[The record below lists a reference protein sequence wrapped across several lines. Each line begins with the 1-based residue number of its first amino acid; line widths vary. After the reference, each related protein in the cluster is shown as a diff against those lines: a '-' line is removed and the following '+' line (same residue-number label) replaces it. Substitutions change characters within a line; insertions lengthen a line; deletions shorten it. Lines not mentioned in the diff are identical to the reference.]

1 MTKLQTISDKNTKS
15 FKIKKLLVKKLNKEQ
30 FKKDNLIIVIGGDG
44 FMLQTLKKN
53 KNSKKLFYGINSG
66 NYGFLMN
73 KFSSKNIIK
82 NLSKAN
88 MVSIYPLEMIVKNK
102 SNQARKSLA
111 INEVSILRQS
121 RQAASLSIKQGSRQ
135 IIKKLVSDGVLV
147 STPAGSTA
155 YNLSVHGPILSLHS
169 KKLSISPISAFR
181 PRRWKGKIVND
192 KSKII
197 ITNLDPSKRPISAV
211 ADNLEVRNAKSI
223 TVKTNNKIKE
233 FIFQIS
239 NTEKIY
245 LSKNSEDLKFN
256 EKILSVKLDKKII
269 YKENII
275 LQSLYKAATDQN
287 IPPNT
292 IIEFAR
298 IYGFQVD
305 FQRDIRK
312 EDKFQIMYEV
322 FIDENKKII
331 ETGEILFANLKLS
344 GQDNSLYYFDKE
356 NLEGHYDKNGKSV
369 QKALMKSPING
380 ARLSSS
386 FGMRKHPI
394 DGYNKMHRGTDFAAP
409 KGTPIMA
416 SGNGIV
422 KKAGWCGGGGN
433 CVKIRHNSTYETVYA
448 HMSKFARGIK
458 NGVRVKQGQTIGYV
472 GSTGKSTGPHLH
484 YEVIVNGKKVNSQKL
499 KLPSGKVLKGKNR
512 EYFETAKIKLDVLK
526 SEKII
531 GLN

>member
-1 MTKLQTISDKNTKS
+1 MQ
-15 FKIKKLLVKKLNKEQ
+15 KKLLTFF
-30 FKKDNLIIVIGGDG
+30 FKNLKSIGFILLIIITVTVAVYSN
-44 FMLQTLKKN
+44 QKE
-53 KNSKKLFYGINSG
+53 
-66 NYGFLMN
+66 
-73 KFSSKNIIK
+73 
-82 NLSKAN
+82 NLSKN
-88 MVSIYPLEMIVKNK
+88 QYNDFINNVYFKKTLNEIINNLEPRYKKYNHKIKSGETFDKILSEYSIEREEII
-102 SNQARKSLA
+102 A
-111 INEVSILRQS
+111 IKE
-121 RQAASLSIKQGSRQ
+121 SLSKKVNINRLNTNQKIQ
-135 IIKKLVSDGVLV
+135 II
-147 STPAGSTA
+147 
-155 YNLSVHGPILSLHS
+155 
-169 KKLSISPISAFR
+169 
-181 PRRWKGKIVND
+181 
-192 KSKII
+192 
-197 ITNLDPSKRPISAV
+197 LD
-211 ADNLEVRNAKSI
+211 
-223 TVKTNNKIKE
+223 KTNNKIKE
-233 FIFQIS
+233 FVFQIS

-245 LSKNSEDLKFN
+245 LSKNSEDLEFDK
-256 EKILSVKLDKKII
+256 KILSIKLDKKII

-458 NGVRVKQGQTIGYV
+458 DGVRVKQGQTIGYV

-499 KLPSGKVLKGKNR
+499 KLPSGKVLKGKDR